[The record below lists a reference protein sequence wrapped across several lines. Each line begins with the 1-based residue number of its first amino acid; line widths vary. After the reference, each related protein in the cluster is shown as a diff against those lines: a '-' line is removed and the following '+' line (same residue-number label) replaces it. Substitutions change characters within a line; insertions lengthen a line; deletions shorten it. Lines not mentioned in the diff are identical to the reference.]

1 MKLLL
6 FVASALSIAACSAT
20 AGDGPV
26 KGYYRADGRESTLS
40 YVRTGTGEPFT
51 SGHPTIDIAFTEKDA
66 SGARD
71 LSANT
76 VVFSNKYGSAI
87 LVNIFKSP
95 QGEGYEIGNAAF
107 HHSQSEKAGGSGGNL
122 QIRNVAVVDGQISG
136 ELYTPPGT
144 TMFDVKIDIDLK
156 FKASMPK

>member
-6 FVASALSIAACSAT
+6 LVAIALSTAACA
-20 AGDGPV
+20 AAADAPV
-26 KGYYRADGRESTLS
+26 KGYYRADGKESTLS
-40 YVRTGTGEPFT
+40 YVRTATGEPFT

-66 SGARD
+66 SGAKD
-71 LSANT
+71 MNANT

-87 LVNIFKSP
+87 LVNIFKST

-107 HHSQSEKAGGSGGNL
+107 HHSQSAKAGGSGGNL
-122 QIRNVAVVDGQISG
+122 KIKNVTVANGQISG
-136 ELYTPPGT
+136 EIYTAPDS

-156 FKASMPK
+156 FKAPMPK